1 MTETPLELTGETAKK
16 ATLRDPVSGLI
27 HLGAAVAA
35 LIGLIAL
42 LVMGW
47 GNSTRELSLLIYG
60 LSLILLFLASA
71 AYHMVNS
78 GPEVIKRLRRADHS
92 AIYLLIAGTYTPICL
107 SFFTGFWRWGPLAIV
122 WIMAVVGV
130 TVKLFIMAP
139 RWVSAGIYL
148 VMGWLSILA
157 AKAILSAMPISA
169 IVWLV
174 AGGVLF
180 TVGAVVYVTKKPDPW
195 PGVFGFHEVWHIFVI
210 LGCLV
215 HFILIAAFEQAPRR
229 RFE

>member
-1 MTETPLELTGETAKK
+1 MHERI
-16 ATLRDPVSGLI
+16 LRDPVSGLI

-42 LVMGW
+42 LVMGR
-47 GNSTRELSLLIYG
+47 GNATKELSLFIYG
-60 LSLILLFLASA
+60 LSLILLFAASA

-78 GPEVIKRLRRADHS
+78 GPEVIKRLRRIDHS

-107 SFFTGFWRWGPLAIV
+107 SFFTGFWRWVPLAIV

-130 TVKLFIMAP
+130 TVKLFIIAP
-139 RWVSAGIYL
+139 RWVSAVIYL
-148 VMGWLSILA
+148 MMGWLSVLA

-180 TVGAVVYVTKKPDPW
+180 TVGAVVYLTKKPNPW
-195 PGVFGFHEVWHIFVI
+195 PGVFGFHEVWHVFVI
-210 LGCLV
+210 FGCLA
-215 HFILIAAFEQAPRR
+215 HFILIAAYVAAPP
-229 RFE
+229 